1 MLSISRPLQS
11 ILILIFTELLFNI
24 KGKIRFP
31 RQPKPQVPTEYP
43 QDVWVAFQ
51 SQSLKSGNA
60 IYYVLKLWSGICQ
73 LILMEDLCCSELWTS
88 ERQSQ
93 SFLFLSQ
100 EQCIQTSQLSA
111 FVTASSLIFL
121 VWCVRALAKKMLLH
135 ARCQKCQ
142 SMLSHMKALV
152 YNVLK
157 LNRSCIE
164 IPRGIPFVSKWRWM
178 ILKFIKASS
187 WINGS
192 IKPIVS
198 LCLCHTSF
206 ACAKKWH
213 KVLWPEPFSYLSID
227 SGANSNLHSLSSP
240 INTLSSW
247 ILPSH
252 SSGQKI

>member
-1 MLSISRPLQS
+1 MIWRCRISVITVAAGQAEGGQAVLISRDLGIRFCTTGTQGTQYFQSSSESSCWSIQQGADIAWSYRRMLSISRPLQS

-111 FVTASSLIFL
+111 FVAASSLIFWSGVSGPL
-121 VWCVRALAKKMLLH
+121 QKKCCFMRG
-135 ARCQKCQ
+135 AR
-142 SMLSHMKALV
+142 
-152 YNVLK
+152 N
-157 LNRSCIE
+157 
-164 IPRGIPFVSKWRWM
+164 
-178 ILKFIKASS
+178 
-187 WINGS
+187 
-192 IKPIVS
+192 VS
-198 LCLCHTSF
+198 LCWVIWRPWFTTF
-206 ACAKKWH
+206 
-213 KVLWPEPFSYLSID
+213 
-227 SGANSNLHSLSSP
+227 
-240 INTLSSW
+240 
-247 ILPSH
+247 
-252 SSGQKI
+252 

>member
-1 MLSISRPLQS
+1 MRFITFWNYDLEFVSWYWWRTCAAQNYERARGRVRVFYSSRRSSAYKLVSSRPSSLQ
-11 ILILIFTELLFNI
+11 
-24 KGKIRFP
+24 
-31 RQPKPQVPTEYP
+31 
-43 QDVWVAFQ
+43 
-51 SQSLKSGNA
+51 
-60 IYYVLKLWSGICQ
+60 VLWFFWSGVSGPLQEECCF
-73 LILMEDLCCSELWTS
+73 MRGARNVSLCWE
-88 ERQSQ
+88 
-93 SFLFLSQ
+93 
-100 EQCIQTSQLSA
+100 
-111 FVTASSLIFL
+111 
-121 VWCVRALAKKMLLH
+121 
-135 ARCQKCQ
+135 
-142 SMLSHMKALV
+142 ALV
-152 YNVLK
+152 YNVSK